1 MSWITS
7 FINWIA
13 IPAIIFIIFVIL
25 ARILYPAIFQRF
37 VVPGFEGSYDPAND
51 TIEIPPKLPVQ
62 ENVPLL
68 AIDPATGEYRIDF
81 GNGRSLEHGSV
92 RLHVKD
98 TWYSSAISASGSRL
112 EITGQEKGTIQT
124 KLGPAETITLHWQ
137 TAGIDAKLDT
147 IFYRYPGAAHLVFEA
162 RVPEG
167 IDELACGS
175 YGEPTITFPCF
186 DNASPNKRVLCYKN
200 QDFSPAQR
208 DFTFTTSPAC
218 FFDDDR
224 NAFVISAL
232 DHFITHGV
240 KKEGACQAQKISCG
254 PNGFLEKVPP
264 GHASSYLL
272 VFGRGIN
279 ATLLRWG
286 ELLRQHHEA
295 PAKERYCD
303 IITSKLGY
311 FTDNGG
317 YYYYRP
323 IKHRFDTTFK
333 AIKAY
338 ADKEHLPFAYFH
350 LDSWWYPKIVKS
362 WKRTLVNLLRLHLGG
377 GIYGGAITWEPD
389 PYYFSP
395 GTTIAGLSKE
405 LGGLPFT
412 AHHRWYSEMTPYKDT
427 FKFIVENR
435 WAMSLDPAYWDFI
448 MKYAKESNIAVYEQD
463 WMISHSNHFKAFK
476 TQLGFGETWLRE
488 MATAAARH
496 GITIQYCMSPPSMW
510 MTAIK
515 YGNVTNVRGS
525 NDYHPDW
532 PHVYDMPFL
541 TQSSILARAL
551 NLWPFKDVFF
561 TTKRGLMWG
570 ERCPELEAILSA
582 LSAGPVAPGDPIG
595 HVDKRLV
602 HGCCRL
608 DGLLLK
614 PDRPLTAADVMFTR
628 HAKYYICT
636 TESTIG
642 ELVWYYVLAANLWP
656 KRVHD
661 QAYTLAELDIHG
673 DYIEYKFGKR
683 VTRRVNDRDKIE
695 LSLKYEQHSFRVYA
709 PVLDNGW
716 AIIGD
721 AGRYATMNDKTFSSV
736 KALGSSGIE
745 VTITSIAG
753 DKVDAVIYCPRTPK
767 LATIDGRD
775 VLATEGKYDAA
786 SSLLFV
792 PVMANSDRAMK
803 LDVSA

>member
-7 FINWIA
+7 LVNWVA
-13 IPAIIFIIFVIL
+13 IPVVVIVIFVIL
-25 ARILYPAIFQRF
+25 ARIFYPDIFRRF
-37 VVPGFEGSYDPAND
+37 VVPHFEGSYDPAD
-51 TIEIPPKLPVQ
+51 DAIENPPELPAQDEKPSLV
-62 ENVPLL
+62 
-68 AIDPATGEYRIDF
+68 IDPITGDYRIDF
-81 GNGRSLEHGSV
+81 GNGRSLQHGSI
-92 RLHVKD
+92 RLHVKGI
-98 TWYSSAISASGSRL
+98 WYSNVAPAGGPKL
-112 EITGQEKGTIQT
+112 EITGQERGTVQT
-124 KLGPAETITLHWQ
+124 RLGLAETITLHWQ
-137 TAGIDAKLDT
+137 ANGTGIKLDT
-147 IFYRYPGAAHLVFEA
+147 IFYRYPGAAHVVFEA
-162 RVPEG
+162 RVPGG

-175 YGEPTITFPCF
+175 YGEPTIAFPCF

-200 QDFSPAQR
+200 QVFSPAQR
-208 DFTFTTSPAC
+208 DFTFITSPAC

-224 NAFVISAL
+224 NAFVISTL
-232 DHFITHGV
+232 DHFITHGI
-240 KKEGACQAQKISCG
+240 KKEIASQVQRISCG
-254 PNGFLEKVPP
+254 PNGVLEKVPP

-279 ATLLRWG
+279 ATFMRWG
-286 ELLRQHHEA
+286 ELLRQHHGS
-295 PAKERYCD
+295 PVKDRYCD

-311 FTDNGG
+311 FTDNGA

-323 IKHRFDTTFK
+323 IKHRFDTTLK
-333 AIKAY
+333 AVKSY
-338 ADKEHLPFAYFH
+338 ADAEHLPFSYFH

-362 WKRTLVNLLRLHLGG
+362 WKRTIVNLLHLHLGG
-377 GIYGGAITWEPD
+377 GIYGGALAWEPD

-395 GTTIAGLSKE
+395 GTTLAGLSRE

-412 AHHRWYSEMTPYKDT
+412 AHHRWYSEATPYKDK

-435 WAMSLDPAYWDFI
+435 WAMSIDPAYWDFI
-448 MKYAKESNIAVYEQD
+448 MNFAKESNIAVYEQD
-463 WMISHSNHFKAFK
+463 WMISHANHFKTFK
-476 TQLGFGETWLRE
+476 TELGFGETWLRE

-561 TTKRGLMWG
+561 TTKRGIMWG

-595 HVDKRLV
+595 HVDKRLI
-602 HGCCRL
+602 HGCCRS

-614 PDRPLTAADVMFTR
+614 PDRPLTAADVMFTK

-642 ELVWYYVLAANLWP
+642 GMVWHYVLAANLWP
-656 KRVHD
+656 RRVHD
-661 QAYTLAELDIHG
+661 RTYTLAELDIHG
-673 DYIEYKFGKR
+673 EYIEYEFSKR
-683 VTRRVNDRDKIE
+683 MARRVNDKEKIE
-695 LSLKYEQHSFRVYA
+695 LSLKYEQHSLRVYA
-709 PVLDNGW
+709 PVLENGW
-716 AIIGD
+716 AVIGD
-721 AGRYATMNDKTFSSV
+721 AGRYAMMNDKTFSGI
-736 KALGSSGIE
+736 KAIGSLGVA
-745 VTITSIAG
+745 VTITSIAS
-753 DKVDAVIYCPRTPK
+753 DKVDVVVYCPIPPRSVR
-767 LATIDGRD
+767 LDGREI
-775 VLATEGKYDAA
+775 LTTESNYDAA
-786 SSLLFV
+786 RSLLFV
-792 PVMANSDRAMK
+792 PVMANSSRAMK
-803 LDVSA
+803 LEVSA